1 MYLYSFVLAIY
12 IFSVRAS
19 IRYVSLWRDIVE
31 VSGVDF
37 CLICYQK

>member
-1 MYLYSFVLAIY
+1 MYLYSFVLA

-19 IRYVSLWRDIVE
+19 IRYVSLCRDIAE

-37 CLICYQK
+37 CRICYQK